1 MEHYLI
7 TIDSGTT
14 NTRVA
19 LWNQKK
25 ACVDIY
31 KSEIG
36 VRVTAVEGNNKR
48 LAGAIREGIQTLL
61 NRNNLTIHQIA
72 SVYASGMITSNVGL
86 TEVPHI
92 EAPAGLEDFAAAVR
106 AVLIPEVF
114 ELPIHFIPGLKNSNV
129 VDMDTLES
137 MDIMR
142 GEETEALA
150 LLSIITVK
158 GAVLL
163 ALPGSHN
170 KFVTTD
176 RSGRLTGCLT
186 TLSGELLSAITNHT
200 IIADAVNHSFA
211 SAHYNWEMVL
221 KGFKTA
227 RDTSLTRAVFTTRI
241 LNQCL
246 SASPKDCAGYLLG
259 AVLSS
264 DISAVKK
271 SSALMLSPDMQ
282 VVVAGKEP
290 LRSALTRLFEEDGSF
305 SDVSGYDSGEL
316 LLSGYGALLIAVY
329 NGDF

>member
-114 ELPIHFIPGLKNSNV
+114 ELPIHFIPGLKNSNA
-129 VDMDTLES
+129 VDMDIHGYYE
-137 MDIMR
+137 R
-142 GEETEALA
+142 G
-150 LLSIITVK
+150 
-158 GAVLL
+158 G
-163 ALPGSHN
+163 
-170 KFVTTD
+170 D
-176 RSGRLTGCLT
+176 RGTGF
-186 TLSGELLSAITNHT
+186 AISYHGKRGCPSR
-200 IIADAVNHSFA
+200 AARFA
-211 SAHYNWEMVL
+211 
-221 KGFKTA
+221 
-227 RDTSLTRAVFTTRI
+227 
-241 LNQCL
+241 Q
-246 SASPKDCAGYLLG
+246 
-259 AVLSS
+259 
-264 DISAVKK
+264 
-271 SSALMLSPDMQ
+271 
-282 VVVAGKEP
+282 
-290 LRSALTRLFEEDGSF
+290 
-305 SDVSGYDSGEL
+305 
-316 LLSGYGALLIAVY
+316 
-329 NGDF
+329 

>member
-1 MEHYLI
+1 M
-7 TIDSGTT
+7 
-14 NTRVA
+14 
-19 LWNQKK
+19 
-25 ACVDIY
+25 DIY

-114 ELPIHFIPGLKNSNV
+114 ELPIHFIPGLKNSNA
-129 VDMDTLES
+129 VDMETLES

-150 LLSIITVK
+150 LLSLITVK

-176 RSGRLTGCLT
+176 RSGETDGVSDHLVRRAAVSHHQSYHYSGC
-186 TLSGELLSAITNHT
+186 G
-200 IIADAVNHSFA
+200 
-211 SAHYNWEMVL
+211 
-221 KGFKTA
+221 
-227 RDTSLTRAVFTTRI
+227 
-241 LNQCL
+241 
-246 SASPKDCAGYLLG
+246 
-259 AVLSS
+259 
-264 DISAVKK
+264 
-271 SSALMLSPDMQ
+271 
-282 VVVAGKEP
+282 
-290 LRSALTRLFEEDGSF
+290 
-305 SDVSGYDSGEL
+305 
-316 LLSGYGALLIAVY
+316 
-329 NGDF
+329 

>member
-114 ELPIHFIPGLKNSNV
+114 ELPIHFIPGLKNSNA

-150 LLSIITVK
+150 LLSLITVK

-227 RDTSLTRAVFTTRI
+227 RDQSDQGGIYNPYSEPMSVRI
-241 LNQCL
+241 SKRLRRL
-246 SASPKDCAGYLLG
+246 PAG
-259 AVLSS
+259 
-264 DISAVKK
+264 
-271 SSALMLSPDMQ
+271 SSA
-282 VVVAGKEP
+282 
-290 LRSALTRLFEEDGSF
+290 FF
-305 SDVSGYDSGEL
+305 
-316 LLSGYGALLIAVY
+316 
-329 NGDF
+329 

>member
-114 ELPIHFIPGLKNSNV
+114 ELPIPGP
-129 VDMDTLES
+129 E
-137 MDIMR
+137 
-142 GEETEALA
+142 
-150 LLSIITVK
+150 
-158 GAVLL
+158 
-163 ALPGSHN
+163 
-170 KFVTTD
+170 KF
-176 RSGRLTGCLT
+176 
-186 TLSGELLSAITNHT
+186 
-200 IIADAVNHSFA
+200 
-211 SAHYNWEMVL
+211 
-221 KGFKTA
+221 
-227 RDTSLTRAVFTTRI
+227 
-241 LNQCL
+241 QC
-246 SASPKDCAGYLLG
+246 C
-259 AVLSS
+259 
-264 DISAVKK
+264 
-271 SSALMLSPDMQ
+271 
-282 VVVAGKEP
+282 
-290 LRSALTRLFEEDGSF
+290 
-305 SDVSGYDSGEL
+305 
-316 LLSGYGALLIAVY
+316 GYGYPGIHGY
-329 NGDF
+329 YERGGDRGTGFAISYHGKRGCPSRAARFAQ